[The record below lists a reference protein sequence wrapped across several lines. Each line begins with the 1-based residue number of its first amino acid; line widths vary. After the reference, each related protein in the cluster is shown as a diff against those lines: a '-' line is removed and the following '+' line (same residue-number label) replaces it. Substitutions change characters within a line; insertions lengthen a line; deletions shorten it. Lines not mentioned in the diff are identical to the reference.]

1 LTNNNNKSQ
10 TVARL
15 DYAGVNQYWNNAQPS
30 ILGPYMMEGFGF
42 PASAGQFRFKA
53 ERQIV
58 ERLIGG
64 INSNSMLDLG
74 CGIGCWAEYF
84 AHYFSK
90 VIAVEASK
98 PLFDVMAQQC
108 ASLTNVTPINGDV
121 LSFEP
126 EEPYSMV
133 FLGGMLMYLNESDVI
148 ALLRKLIPFI
158 EPGGV
163 ILCRETTVR
172 QGTVIRDGDYQVA
185 YRSVQT
191 YTDIFKQCG
200 ITSVKVEANLPYIL
214 MQMGCESIKK
224 WKEIIPEA
232 LQAIPI
238 AGRLT
243 YSGLRLCNPWITRV
257 PAIFGCTF
265 PELTNNFFLLK
276 PVISGDS

>member
-1 LTNNNNKSQ
+1 LPNNNNKSH
-10 TVARL
+10 TVTRL

-42 PASAGQFRFKA
+42 PASAGQFRFQA
-53 ERQIV
+53 ELQTV
-58 ERLIGG
+58 KRLIEGV
-64 INSNSMLDLG
+64 NSHCMLDLG

-84 AHYFSK
+84 SHHFSK

-98 PLFDVMAQQC
+98 SLFNVMAQQC
-108 ASLTNVTPINGDV
+108 ASLTNVTPIHGDV

-126 EEPYSMV
+126 EEPYSVV

-148 ALLRKLIPFI
+148 KLLRKLIPFI

-172 QGTVIRDGDYQVA
+172 QGTVIRDGAYQVA

-191 YTDIFKQCG
+191 YADIFEHCG

-224 WKEIIPEA
+224 WKKIVPTP
-232 LQAIPI
+232 LQAIPV

-243 YSGLRLCNPWITRV
+243 YWGLRLCNPWITDI
-257 PAIFGCTF
+257 PALLGRTF
-265 PELTNNFFLLK
+265 PELTNHFFLLR
-276 PVISGDS
+276 PVTSEDQ

>member
-1 LTNNNNKSQ
+1 
-10 TVARL
+10 
-15 DYAGVNQYWNNAQPS
+15 
-30 ILGPYMMEGFGF
+30 MMEGFGF
-42 PASAGQFRFKA
+42 PASAGQFRFQA

-58 ERLIGG
+58 ERLIEGT
-64 INSNSMLDLG
+64 NSHCMLDLG

-84 AHYFSK
+84 AHHFSK

-98 PLFDVMAQQC
+98 SLFNVMAQQC
-108 ASLTNVTPINGDV
+108 ASLTNVTPIHGDV

-158 EPGGV
+158 EAGGV

-172 QGTVIRDGDYQVA
+172 QETVIRDGTYQVV

-191 YTDIFKQCG
+191 YTEIFEQCG
-200 ITSVKVEANLPYIL
+200 IASVKVEANMPYIL

-224 WKEIIPEA
+224 WKEIIPA
-232 LQAIPI
+232 PLQAIPV
-238 AGRLT
+238 AGWLT
-243 YSGLRLCNPWITRV
+243 YWGLRLCNPWITSV
-257 PAIFGCTF
+257 PALFGRTF
-265 PELTNNFFLLK
+265 PELTNHFFLLR
-276 PVISGDS
+276 PAISEDS

>member
-1 LTNNNNKSQ
+1 MSNNNNKPQ

-30 ILGPYMMEGFGF
+30 ILGPYMMDGFGF
-42 PASAGQFRFKA
+42 PASAGQFRFQA

-58 ERLIGG
+58 ERLIEG
-64 INSNSMLDLG
+64 INTHCMLDLG

-84 AHYFSK
+84 AHHFSK

-98 PLFDVMAQQC
+98 PLFNVMAQQC
-108 ASLTNVTPINGDV
+108 ASLTNVTPIHCNV

-148 ALLRKLIPFI
+148 ALLRKITPFI
-158 EPGGV
+158 EAGGV

-172 QGTVIRDGDYQVA
+172 QGTVVRDGAYQVA
-185 YRSVQT
+185 YRSIQT
-191 YTDIFKQCG
+191 YTDIFAQCG
-200 ITSVKVEANLPYIL
+200 IASVKVEPNLPYIL

-224 WKEIIPEA
+224 WKSMVPTP
-232 LQAIPI
+232 LQAIPV

-243 YSGLRLCNPWITRV
+243 YWGLRMCNPWITRV
-257 PAIFGCTF
+257 PTLLGRTF
-265 PELTNNFFLLK
+265 PELTNHFFLLR
-276 PVISGDS
+276 PAISEDS

>member
-1 LTNNNNKSQ
+1 
-10 TVARL
+10 
-15 DYAGVNQYWNNAQPS
+15 
-30 ILGPYMMEGFGF
+30 MMDGFGF
-42 PASAGQFRFKA
+42 PASAGQFRFQA

-58 ERLIGG
+58 ERLVQG
-64 INSNSMLDLG
+64 INHNCMLDLG

-84 AHYFSK
+84 AHHFSK

-98 PLFDVMAQQC
+98 PLYDVMAQQC
-108 ASLTNVTPINGDV
+108 ASLTNVTPTHGDV

-172 QGTVIRDGDYQVA
+172 QGTVIRDGTYQVA

-191 YTDIFKQCG
+191 YTDIFEQCG
-200 ITSVKVEANLPYIL
+200 ITSVNVEANLPYIL

-224 WKEIIPEA
+224 WKKIIPA
-232 LQAIPI
+232 PLQAIPV
-238 AGRLT
+238 AGLLT
-243 YSGLRLCNPWITRV
+243 YCGLRLCNPWITRV
-257 PAIFGCTF
+257 PALLGRTF
-265 PELTNNFFLLK
+265 PELTNHFFLLK
-276 PVISGDS
+276 PAISEDS

>member
-1 LTNNNNKSQ
+1 
-10 TVARL
+10 
-15 DYAGVNQYWNNAQPS
+15 
-30 ILGPYMMEGFGF
+30 MMEGFGF
-42 PASAGQFRFKA
+42 PASAGQFRFQA

-58 ERLIGG
+58 ERLIDG
-64 INSNSMLDLG
+64 INHNCMLDLG
-74 CGIGCWAEYF
+74 CGIGCWDEYF
-84 AHYFSK
+84 SHHFSM

-98 PLFDVMAQQC
+98 PLFNVMAQQC
-108 ASLTNVTPINGDV
+108 ASLTNVTSINGDV
-121 LSFEP
+121 LSFEL
-126 EEPYSMV
+126 EEPYSMI

-191 YTDIFKQCG
+191 YTDIFEQCG

-224 WKEIIPEA
+224 WKGIMPA
-232 LQAIPI
+232 PLQAIPV

-243 YSGLRLCNPWITRV
+243 YCGLRLCNPWITRV
-257 PAIFGCTF
+257 PALFGRAF
-265 PELTNNFFLLK
+265 PELTNHFFLLK
-276 PVISGDS
+276 PAISEDS